1 MVCVLKMRHEIS
13 GHYTRTNMS
22 GNPTIRPLTNW
33 QGSAVAIAV
42 RKGGHYH
49 GGELVSG
56 GGGWEGADAANA
68 ALEKLKE

>member
-1 MVCVLKMRHEIS
+1 
-13 GHYTRTNMS
+13 MS

>member
-1 MVCVLKMRHEIS
+1 MSDKRS
-13 GHYTRTNMS
+13 GSRTTWS
-22 GNPTIRPLTNW
+22 WYEDVRLSEIRPLTNW
-33 QGSAVAIAV
+33 QGAAVAIAV
-42 RKGGHYH
+42 RKGGHYY